1 MKKTMLIVVIVLVV
15 LSTSVLAG
23 GYYDLQQNKDWVD
36 SELDQ
41 IIAERKEQQE
51 TKQYYERVSGQLD
64 ESMVEQKLKL
74 EEFEEM
80 VAELQKSLDELTET
94 IARTELEYEEK
105 LDQLKQRIVDGYIDS
120 KTNMLGLLADS
131 GSMSDFYEKLEIR
144 KYLARYDEQLIEDL
158 KRIGTDLY
166 EKKLRAEDLKI
177 SYEVATR
184 KTEIAIENMETIQA
198 TADKTARMSA
208 EQISYLQKREDELAD
223 ESARLLE
230 AIREMQQ
237 NMKYAGGDMIWPV
250 PANRGA
256 LDPGDFFGMRFHP
269 IFHEWRMHSGID
281 IGAPHGSNILAAN
294 GGTVVIT
301 EYTTGYGN
309 KVVIDHGGGIMTLY
323 AHCSKI
329 LVKPG
334 QKVEKGHVV
343 ALIGST
349 GWSTGPHL
357 HFEVISEGERVDPL
371 EFVNQKSGT

>member
-1 MKKTMLIVVIVLVV
+1 
-15 LSTSVLAG
+15 
-23 GYYDLQQNKDWVD
+23 
-36 SELDQ
+36 
-41 IIAERKEQQE
+41 
-51 TKQYYERVSGQLD
+51 
-64 ESMVEQKLKL
+64 MVEQKIKL
-74 EEFEEM
+74 QEFENM
-80 VAELQKSLDELTET
+80 VAELQKSLDELTDT

-131 GSMSDFYEKLEIR
+131 GSMSEFYEKLEIR

-158 KRIGTDLY
+158 KRLGTDLY
-166 EKKLRAEDLKI
+166 EKKLRADDLKI
-177 SYEVATR
+177 SYEVAAR
-184 KTEIAIENMETIQA
+184 KTGIAIENMETIQA
-198 TADKTARMSA
+198 TAEKTARMSA
-208 EQISYLQKREDELAD
+208 EQISYLQRREDELAE
-223 ESARLLE
+223 ESERLLE
-230 AIREMQQ
+230 AIREMRQ
-237 NMKYAGGDMIWPV
+237 NMEYAGGEMIWPV
-250 PANRGA
+250 PANRSA

-281 IGAPHGSNILAAN
+281 IGAPYGANILAAN

-329 LVKPG
+329 LVKEG
-334 QKVEKGHVV
+334 QQVKKGHVV

-357 HFEVISEGERVDPL
+357 HFEVISEGERADPL